1 MEGGRKDEV
10 LTAGCS
16 TCNGTLDYRVSS
28 LQVEAQ
34 DGDGIV
40 SMETSPT
47 DSNSA
52 EIEGGVIPPAD
63 SGIYSS
69 VGSASHHDLD
79 LTHTQPHQEAQTQ
92 DPLLFPV
99 ATTPSVPSA
108 DQTSAIRS
116 MQPSS
121 LLAPSVTYNP
131 IADLPVHLRES
142 LPPPLPGSDCVAP
155 RSAEFWLTPS
165 HETLEKQ
172 VGVRGVRE
180 AVLLWLS
187 CILLVMICTRPPP
200 VCGHVSC
207 TVGWCLW
214 CNER

>member
-1 MEGGRKDEV
+1 M
-10 LTAGCS
+10 
-16 TCNGTLDYRVSS
+16 
-28 LQVEAQ
+28 QVEAQ

-52 EIEGGVIPPAD
+52 EIEGGVIPPAN

-92 DPLLFPV
+92 DPLLLPV

-108 DQTSAIRS
+108 DQTTSAIRS

-180 AVLLWLS
+180 YRVAMAQLHSACNDMYEASS
-187 CILLVMICTRPPP
+187 CMWSCELY
-200 VCGHVSC
+200 CGV
-207 TVGWCLW
+207 VFVVQ
-214 CNER
+214 